1 MARKYLKGREWEKY
15 QAVIKKQLAGEQTS
29 RKEKKIQE
37 KGDAEVKKSYG
48 NIPI

>member
-1 MARKYLKGREWEKY
+1 MARKYLTGDEWKAY
-15 QAVIKKQLAGEQTS
+15 RVVVKKQLAGQQTS
-29 RKEKKIQE
+29 SREKKVQE